1 MGFELTYIVGSFV
14 LKHFTLLSI
23 DIRRHVRREIAS
35 LDIKNTRDVLSLV
48 IDHLYGSLGAHDF
61 LVSRVFRYVD
71 LDISSIIVVTIA
83 VIDDTAGSYYYAR
96 IAHLAYEAGVASS
109 DDVSCSIIECSTTH
123 HDTSAI
129 DGNNVG
135 NAA

>member
-1 MGFELTYIVGSFV
+1 M
-14 LKHFTLLSI
+14 
-23 DIRRHVRREIAS
+23 
-35 LDIKNTRDVLSLV
+35 SLV

-61 LVSRVFRYVD
+61 LFSRVVRYVD

-83 VIDDTAGSYYYAR
+83 VIDDAAGSYFYGR
-96 IAHLAYEAGVASS
+96 IAYLAYEVGVASS
-109 DDVSCSIIECSTTH
+109 DDISCSIIERSTTH

-135 NAA
+135 NAS

>member
-1 MGFELTYIVGSFV
+1 M
-14 LKHFTLLSI
+14 LKHFSFRSI
-23 DIRRHVRREIAS
+23 DIRRHVRRESSS
-35 LDIKNTRDVLSLV
+35 LDINHTGDVLSLI

-61 LVSRVFRYVD
+61 LFSRVVRYVD

-83 VIDDTAGSYYYAR
+83 VIDDTAGSYFYGR

-123 HDTSAI
+123 HDACTF
-129 DGNNVG
+129 DGNNVR
-135 NAA
+135 NTA